1 MEQLLCIFVITLCT
15 FKSHSNT
22 VNTLQIMKNVVRFAH
37 VPFNFISFDLFL
49 IAFAIKLKDVIIK
62 VIQIF

>member
-1 MEQLLCIFVITLCT
+1 MHFCDNFMHFQKS
-15 FKSHSNT
+15 FKYC
-22 VNTLQIMKNVVRFAH
+22 NTLQIMKNVVRFAH

-49 IAFAIKLKDVIIK
+49 IAFAIKLKNVIIK